1 MKRIISIAAL
11 STVAIVSLSSCTF
24 VKFNKDAFEGVS
36 SSSELVVASK
46 DMKTVSYDL
55 ESFTGIESSV
65 AADIIYIMNEG
76 ESSIKIEAPENF
88 IDRIKYEVEDG
99 ILRLSFD
106 GRQSR
111 GKIIITAQSSTL
123 TRLNIRGSGDFL
135 APYGII
141 SPFMDIDIQGA
152 GDIDMKGL
160 ECLEDV
166 SVVLRG
172 AGDIN
177 ISDLSC
183 QQVKV
188 EVLGAGDV
196 DLKGVAE
203 SADLS
208 IKGAGDIDIE
218 GLTVGDVTTSVQG
231 VGSIRRK

>member
-1 MKRIISIAAL
+1 MKRILSFAAV
-11 STVAIVSLSSCTF
+11 SAILLISLSSCTF
-24 VKFNKDAFEGVS
+24 VRINKGVFEGTS
-36 SSSELVVASK
+36 SDLVVASK
-46 DMKTVSYDL
+46 DTKTVSYAL
-55 ESFTGIESSV
+55 EQFTGIETSV
-65 AADIIYIMNEG
+65 AADIVYKMGEG
-76 ESSIKIEAPENF
+76 EPSIKIEAPENF

-99 ILRLSFD
+99 ILKISFD

-111 GKIIITAQSSTL
+111 GKVLITAQSSTL
-123 TRLNIRGSGDFL
+123 TRLNIRGSGDFD
-135 APYGII
+135 APYGIV

-152 GDIDMKGL
+152 GDINLKGL

-172 AGDIN
+172 AGDID

-183 QQVKV
+183 QNVKV

-196 DLKGVAE
+196 DLDGVAE

-208 IKGAGDIDIE
+208 IKGAGDIDIA
-218 GLTVGDVTTSVQG
+218 GLSVADVTTSVQG